1 MDVNSNTST
10 TNKNRDGAAAGPAGV
25 LFGEL
30 VTGTG
35 STYVG
40 MDVDH
45 DPFAA
50 TTTTTAAA
58 AAAVVA
64 VVSADRA
71 VPTSGQLANLKPKKK
86 GFPEFGMFK
95 QARRQTVDEGAPM
108 VSNSGSR

>member
-1 MDVNSNTST
+1 MNSNAST
-10 TNKNRDGAAAGPAGV
+10 INKTRNGAAAGPAGV

-30 VTGTG
+30 VTSTG

-58 AAAVVA
+58 G